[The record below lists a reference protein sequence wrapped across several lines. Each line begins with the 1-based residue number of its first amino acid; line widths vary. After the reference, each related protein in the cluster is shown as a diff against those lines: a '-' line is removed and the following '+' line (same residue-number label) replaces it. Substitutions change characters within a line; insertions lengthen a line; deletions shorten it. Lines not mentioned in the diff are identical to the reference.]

1 MSSIALHSLF
11 LVSLP
16 LSVLDDG
23 DEVKVLPEYSA
34 LVLLPLF
41 DYLLLE
47 AGEEAPEGTGRG
59 VSQGDRWGD
68 SSWRPRSPIFSGR
81 YLRRYLL
88 LRRGRLDPVQLPLF
102 FMLLVLVVEDDLTG
116 RPDAVVITHSF
127 FIPQSLELPWNPG
140 LVHLL
145 LQVLIESS
153 LHLC

>member
-1 MSSIALHSLF
+1 MSSISLHLF
-11 LVSLP
+11 FFVSLP
-16 LSVLDDG
+16 LSVLNDG
-23 DEVKVLPEYSA
+23 DEVEVLPEYSA

-47 AGEEAPEGTGRG
+47 AGEEAPEGAGRG

-68 SSWRPRSPIFSGR
+68 SSWRPASLIFR
-81 YLRRYLL
+81 HLRGYLL
-88 LRRGRLDPVQLPLF
+88 LRRGRLDPVQLSLF
-102 FMLLVLVVEDDLTG
+102 FILLVLVVEDDLTG
-116 RPDAVVITHSF
+116 RPDAVVIAHSF

-145 LQVLIESS
+145 RQVLVEAC

>member
-1 MSSIALHSLF
+1 MSSISLHSF
-11 LVSLP
+11 FFVSLP
-16 LSVLDDG
+16 SSVLNDG
-23 DEVKVLPEYSA
+23 DEFKILPEYLA

-47 AGEEAPEGTGRG
+47 AGEEAPEGAGRG

-68 SSWRPRSPIFSGR
+68 SSWSPHSRIFSGR

-88 LRRGRLDPVQLPLF
+88 LRRGRLDPVRLSLF

-127 FIPQSLELPWNPG
+127 FIPQSLELPWDPG

-145 LQVLIESS
+145 LQALVEAC

>member
-1 MSSIALHSLF
+1 MGNFRISRNVFYIFA
-11 LVSLP
+11 
-16 LSVLDDG
+16 LSVLNDG
-23 DEVKVLPEYSA
+23 DELKILPEYSA

-68 SSWRPRSPIFSGR
+68 SSWSPRSLIFSGR

-88 LRRGRLDPVQLPLF
+88 LRRGRLDPVSLF

-145 LQVLIESS
+145 QVPVEAC

>member
-1 MSSIALHSLF
+1 MSSISLHSF
-11 LVSLP
+11 FFVSLP
-16 LSVLDDG
+16 LSDLNDG

-47 AGEEAPEGTGRG
+47 AGEEAPEGAGGG

-68 SSWRPRSPIFSGR
+68 SSWSPRSLSFSGR

-88 LRRGRLDPVQLPLF
+88 LRRGRLDPVQLSLF

-127 FIPQSLELPWNPG
+127 FIPQPLELPWNPG

-145 LQVLIESS
+145 LQVLVEAC